1 MSPAA
6 TAAARP
12 RAGAASP
19 ARPGHAPTLDRWSEA
34 GRARLRL
41 VATRPLTVGRLPFAL
56 LVGGILAT
64 GLVALL
70 LLHTL
75 AAQDAFRLQDLQ
87 RQHAELADVEQELA
101 LAEQQRQAP
110 SALAARARALGMVP
124 TGSIAFVRPGK
135 HGKIVGVVHPAV
147 APAPVAPAPTPE
159 PSEQAREK
167 PRDTKPSHRGD
178 TADHHRRVSPKPG
191 G

>member
-6 TAAARP
+6 
-12 RAGAASP
+12 GAAVR
-19 ARPGHAPTLDRWSEA
+19 ARASAASAATHVPTLDRWSEA

-56 LVGGILAT
+56 LVGGILAA

-110 SALAARARALGMVP
+110 SSLAARARALGMVP

-147 APAPVAPAPTPE
+147 VPAPVAPAPTPQ
-159 PSEQAREK
+159 PSENAGEK

-178 TADHHRRVSPKPG
+178 TAGHHRRVSPKPG